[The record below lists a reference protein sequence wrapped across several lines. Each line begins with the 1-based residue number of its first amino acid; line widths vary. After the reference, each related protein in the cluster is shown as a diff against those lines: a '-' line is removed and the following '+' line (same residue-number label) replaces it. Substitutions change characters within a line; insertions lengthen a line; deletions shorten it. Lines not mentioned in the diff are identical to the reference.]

1 MSLHL
6 DTRQRAMLQEMGVR
20 VWLPAEPIELESV
33 SVATQTIAVSPDLTW
48 VTGSKLSKSTT
59 APVAASPAKPL
70 SEQAQPEPTELAPG
84 EHFSVLTRSPR
95 AASALPSGLAP
106 MTWPELHQAVSN
118 CQACAMC
125 QGRRAPVLA
134 APAEALPCD
143 WMVVGEP
150 PDELQE
156 RLGQPFA
163 GESGQLLDKMLRA
176 VGAQRFPNPPVA
188 DGAPVAEPTPQSPA
202 NRAYLTNV
210 LKCRPARV
218 RAPVASELTACA
230 AYLRREIAL
239 VQPKVIVTMGRF
251 SLRSNCMAKRPKV
264 IVTMGRFAMQL
275 LLSEMPPE
283 QVKLPLGKLRGRVW
297 QFAGVP
303 VVVTY
308 PPDYLL
314 GNPQEKAKAWADLQL
329 AMAVVRGETG
339 LSQGDVSP

>member
-1 MSLHL
+1 
-6 DTRQRAMLQEMGVR
+6 
-20 VWLPAEPIELESV
+20 
-33 SVATQTIAVSPDLTW
+33 
-48 VTGSKLSKSTT
+48 
-59 APVAASPAKPL
+59 
-70 SEQAQPEPTELAPG
+70 
-84 EHFSVLTRSPR
+84 
-95 AASALPSGLAP
+95 

-163 GESGQLLDKMLRA
+163 GEAGQLLDKMLRA
-176 VGAQRFPNPPVA
+176 VGAQRFPNPTTTMTVDEDAGATGA
-188 DGAPVAEPTPQSPA
+188 DALAQLSTPA
-202 NRAYLTNV
+202 TRAYLTNV

-218 RAPVASELTACA
+218 RAPVASELAACA

-239 VQPKVIVTMGRF
+239 VQ
-251 SLRSNCMAKRPKV
+251 PKV

-314 GNPQEKAKAWADLQL
+314 VNPQEKAKAWVDLQL
-329 AMAVVRGETG
+329 AMAVVRGEAG
-339 LSQGDVSP
+339 VIQGDVSP

>member
-1 MSLHL
+1 MSLQL

-20 VWLPAEPIELESV
+20 VWLPALPDELAIAKY
-33 SVATQTIAVSPDLTW
+33 ATQDEAVSPYDKKADGINL
-48 VTGSKLSKSTT
+48 VQVPVASVASAKPALSTPAP
-59 APVAASPAKPL
+59 APVPAAAPA
-70 SEQAQPEPTELAPG
+70 ELMVG
-84 EHFSVLTRSPR
+84 ERFSVLTRVPQE
-95 AASALPSGLAP
+95 ASALPAGLAP
-106 MTWPELHQAVSN
+106 MTWPELHHAVSN

-134 APAEALPCD
+134 APADAVPCD

-163 GESGQLLDKMLRA
+163 GEAGQLLDKMLRA
-176 VGAQRFPNPPVA
+176 VGAQRFPKPTVA
-188 DGAPVAEPTPQSPA
+188 NSASIAEPIEQSPA

-218 RAPVASELTACA
+218 RAPVASELVACA

-251 SLRSNCMAKRPKV
+251 
-264 IVTMGRFAMQL
+264 AMQL
-275 LLSEMPPE
+275 LLSEMPPD

-314 GNPQEKAKAWADLQL
+314 GNPTEKAKAWADLQL

-339 LSQGDVSP
+339 LIWS

>member
-1 MSLHL
+1 
-6 DTRQRAMLQEMGVR
+6 
-20 VWLPAEPIELESV
+20 
-33 SVATQTIAVSPDLTW
+33 
-48 VTGSKLSKSTT
+48 
-59 APVAASPAKPL
+59 
-70 SEQAQPEPTELAPG
+70 
-84 EHFSVLTRSPR
+84 
-95 AASALPSGLAP
+95 
-106 MTWPELHQAVSN
+106 
-118 CQACAMC
+118 
-125 QGRRAPVLA
+125 
-134 APAEALPCD
+134 
-143 WMVVGEP
+143 MVVGEP

-176 VGAQRFPNPPVA
+176 VGAQRFPNTTSNA
-188 DGAPVAEPTPQSPA
+188 DAPRAEALAPA
-202 NRAYLTNV
+202 GRAYLTNV

-218 RAPVASELTACA
+218 RAPLASELAACA

-251 SLRSNCMAKRPKV
+251 
-264 IVTMGRFAMQL
+264 AMQM

-329 AMAVVRGETG
+329 AMAVVRGEPPT
-339 LSQGDVSP
+339 QI

>member
-1 MSLHL
+1 
-6 DTRQRAMLQEMGVR
+6 
-20 VWLPAEPIELESV
+20 
-33 SVATQTIAVSPDLTW
+33 
-48 VTGSKLSKSTT
+48 
-59 APVAASPAKPL
+59 
-70 SEQAQPEPTELAPG
+70 
-84 EHFSVLTRSPR
+84 
-95 AASALPSGLAP
+95 
-106 MTWPELHQAVSN
+106 
-118 CQACAMC
+118 MC

-134 APAEALPCD
+134 TLAEALHCD

-176 VGAQRFPNPPVA
+176 VGAQRFPNTMAAAGEPGA
-188 DGAPVAEPTPQSPA
+188 DALVQSSA
-202 NRAYLTNV
+202 ATRAYLTNV

-218 RAPVASELTACA
+218 RAPVASELAACA

-239 VQPKVIVTMGRF
+239 VQ
-251 SLRSNCMAKRPKV
+251 PKV

-297 QFAGVP
+297 QFAGVQ

-314 GNPQEKAKAWADLQL
+314 GNPTEKAKAWADLQL
-329 AMAVVRGETG
+329 AMAVVRGQTG
-339 LSQGDVSP
+339 VIQSDVGL

>member
-6 DTRQRAMLQEMGVR
+6 DTRQRAMLQEMGVQ
-20 VWLPAEPIELESV
+20 VWLPAEPLELESV
-33 SVATQTIAVSPDLTW
+33 PVAKQNIAFNSELTRATGSNHSKASTAPLDATQPKPPSV
-48 VTGSKLSKSTT
+48 LSQ
-59 APVAASPAKPL
+59 PVI
-70 SEQAQPEPTELAPG
+70 PEVALG
-84 EHFSVLTRSPR
+84 EHFSVLTRAPQ
-95 AASALPSGLAP
+95 AASVLPAGLTP
-106 MTWPELHQAVSN
+106 MTWPELQHAVAA

-134 APAEALPCD
+134 VPPDALQCD

-163 GESGQLLDKMLRA
+163 GEAGQLLDKMLRA
-176 VGAQRFPNPPVA
+176 VGAKRFPNA
-188 DGAPVAEPTPQSPA
+188 TAAAGAPGVEALSPA
-202 NRAYLTNV
+202 GRAYLTNV

-218 RAPVASELTACA
+218 RAPVASELVACA

-251 SLRSNCMAKRPKV
+251 
-264 IVTMGRFAMQL
+264 AMQV
-275 LLSEMPPE
+275 LLSEMPPD

-297 QFAGVP
+297 QFAGVS

-329 AMAVVRGETG
+329 AMAVVRSEAPT
-339 LSQGDVSP
+339 QI

>member
-251 SLRSNCMAKRPKV
+251 
-264 IVTMGRFAMQL
+264 AMQL
-275 LLSEMPPE
+275 LLSEMPSE

-329 AMAVVRGETG
+329 AMAVVRGESG
-339 LSQGDVSP
+339 VIQGEVSP

>member
-1 MSLHL
+1 M
-6 DTRQRAMLQEMGVR
+6 
-20 VWLPAEPIELESV
+20 
-33 SVATQTIAVSPDLTW
+33 TW
-48 VTGSKLSKSTT
+48 
-59 APVAASPAKPL
+59 
-70 SEQAQPEPTELAPG
+70 TELQQTVG
-84 EHFSVLTRSPR
+84 S
-95 AASALPSGLAP
+95 
-106 MTWPELHQAVSN
+106 

-134 APAEALPCD
+134 APAEAWPCD

-176 VGAQRFPNPPVA
+176 VGAQRFPAAAGAA
-188 DGAPVAEPTPQSPA
+188 DVQALASAPASA
-202 NRAYLTNV
+202 RAYLTNV

-218 RAPVASELTACA
+218 RAPVASELAACA
-230 AYLRREIAL
+230 GYLRREIAL
-239 VQPKVIVTMGRF
+239 VQ
-251 SLRSNCMAKRPKV
+251 PKV

-329 AMAVVRGETG
+329 AMAVVRGEAG
-339 LSQGDVSP
+339 VIHGDVGL

>member
-6 DTRQRAMLQEMGVR
+6 DTRQRAMLHEMGVK
-20 VWLPAEPIELESV
+20 VWLPAEPIEVESAP
-33 SVATQTIAVSPDLTW
+33 VATQTIAAGAELTRA
-48 VTGSKLSKSTT
+48 TGSNHSIVSTAT
-59 APVAASPAKPL
+59 LAAEKPKQSL
-70 SEQAQPEPTELAPG
+70 EQAQPEPSEVAPG
-84 EHFSVLTRSPR
+84 EHFSILTRVPQ
-95 AASALPSGLAP
+95 AASVLPSGLAP
-106 MTWPELHQAVSN
+106 MSWQELQHAVSK

-125 QGRRAPVLA
+125 QDRRAPVLA
-134 APAEALPCD
+134 APTEALPCD

-163 GESGQLLDKMLRA
+163 GDSGQLLDKMLRA
-176 VGAQRFPNPPVA
+176 VGAQRFPNTMA
-188 DGAPVAEPTPQSPA
+188 DAGEPGADALAQSSA
-202 NRAYLTNV
+202 ATRAYLTNV

-218 RAPVASELTACA
+218 RAPVASELATCA

-239 VQPKVIVTMGRF
+239 V
-251 SLRSNCMAKRPKV
+251 RPKV
-264 IVTMGRFAMQL
+264 IVTMGRFAMQV

-314 GNPQEKAKAWADLQL
+314 GNPTEKAKAWADLQL
-329 AMAVVRGETG
+329 AMAVVRGEN
-339 LSQGDVSP
+339 V

>member
-1 MSLHL
+1 M
-6 DTRQRAMLQEMGVR
+6 
-20 VWLPAEPIELESV
+20 P
-33 SVATQTIAVSPDLTW
+33 
-48 VTGSKLSKSTT
+48 
-59 APVAASPAKPL
+59 
-70 SEQAQPEPTELAPG
+70 AQPVHPEVASG
-84 EHFSVLTRSPR
+84 EHFSVLTRAPQ
-95 AASALPSGLAP
+95 AASVLPAGLTP
-106 MTWPELHQAVSN
+106 MTWPELQHAVSN

-156 RLGQPFA
+156 RLSQPFA
-163 GESGQLLDKMLRA
+163 GEAGQLLDKMLRA
-176 VGAQRFPNPPVA
+176 VGAQRFPSTTAAA
-188 DGAPVAEPTPQSPA
+188 DAPVAEALSPSPA
-202 NRAYLTNV
+202 RRAYLTNV

-218 RAPVASELTACA
+218 RAPVASELAACA
-230 AYLRREIAL
+230 GYLCREIAL
-239 VQPKVIVTMGRF
+239 VQ
-251 SLRSNCMAKRPKV
+251 PKV

-283 QVKLPLGKLRGRVW
+283 QVKLPLGKLRGQVW

-329 AMAVVRGETG
+329 AMAVVRGEAPA
-339 LSQGDVSP
+339 QI

>member
-20 VWLPAEPIELESV
+20 VWLPAEPLELESV
-33 SVATQTIAVSPDLTW
+33 PVATQLIAVSQDSTW
-48 VTGSKLSKSTT
+48 STGSNLSKSTT
-59 APVAASPAKPL
+59 APVADSPAKPL
-70 SEQAQPEPTELAPG
+70 SEQAQPEPTELEPG
-84 EHFSVLTRSPR
+84 EHFSVLTRPPR
-95 AASALPSGLAP
+95 AACALPSGLAP
-106 MTWPELHQAVSN
+106 MAWPELHHAVSN

-134 APAEALPCD
+134 APAEALHCD

-163 GESGQLLDKMLRA
+163 GEAGQLLDKMLRA
-176 VGAQRFPNPPVA
+176 VGAQRFPNPTVP
-188 DGAPVAEPTPQSPA
+188 DGAPVAEPMPQSPA

-251 SLRSNCMAKRPKV
+251 
-264 IVTMGRFAMQL
+264 AMQL
-275 LLSEMPPE
+275 LLSEMPSE

-329 AMAVVRGETG
+329 AMAVVRGESG
-339 LSQGDVSP
+339 VIQGEVSP

>member
-1 MSLHL
+1 MPLNL

-20 VWLPAEPIELESV
+20 VWLPTESDEIAFAEG
-33 SVATQTIAVSPDLTW
+33 ATQNEAFNPENKRASGINVIQPTAVPIPRALLTAAAA
-48 VTGSKLSKSTT
+48 TGS
-59 APVAASPAKPL
+59 APA
-70 SEQAQPEPTELAPG
+70 ELAVG
-84 EHFSVLTRSPR
+84 EHFSVLPR
-95 AASALPSGLAP
+95 VPRPPSALPSGLAP
-106 MTWPELHQAVSN
+106 MTWPELHQAVTH

-134 APAEALPCD
+134 APVETLPCD

-176 VGAQRFPNPPVA
+176 VGAQRFPGA
-188 DGAPVAEPTPQSPA
+188 AGASDGEALASAPASA
-202 NRAYLTNV
+202 RAYLTNV

-218 RAPVASELTACA
+218 RAPVPSELAACA
-230 AYLRREIAL
+230 DYLRREIAL

-251 SLRSNCMAKRPKV
+251 
-264 IVTMGRFAMQL
+264 AMQF

-283 QVKLPLGKLRGRVW
+283 QVKAPLGKLRGRVW

-314 GNPQEKAKAWADLQL
+314 VNPQEKAKAWADLQL
-329 AMAVVRGETG
+329 AMAVVRG
-339 LSQGDVSP
+339 DAHAAM

>member
-1 MSLHL
+1 
-6 DTRQRAMLQEMGVR
+6 
-20 VWLPAEPIELESV
+20 
-33 SVATQTIAVSPDLTW
+33 
-48 VTGSKLSKSTT
+48 
-59 APVAASPAKPL
+59 
-70 SEQAQPEPTELAPG
+70 
-84 EHFSVLTRSPR
+84 
-95 AASALPSGLAP
+95 

-125 QGRRAPVLA
+125 QGRCAPVLA
-134 APAEALPCD
+134 APAEALPCN

-163 GESGQLLDKMLRA
+163 GEAGQLLDKMLRA
-176 VGAQRFPNPPVA
+176 VGAQRFPA
-188 DGAPVAEPTPQSPA
+188 AAGASDVQALASAPA
-202 NRAYLTNV
+202 SARAYLTNV

-218 RAPVASELTACA
+218 RAPVASELEACA

-251 SLRSNCMAKRPKV
+251 
-264 IVTMGRFAMQL
+264 AMQL
-275 LLSEMPPE
+275 LLSEMPSE

-329 AMAVVRGETG
+329 AMAVVRGET
-339 LSQGDVSP
+339 PAI

>member
-1 MSLHL
+1 MSLNL
-6 DTRQRAMLQEMGVR
+6 DTRQRAMLQEMGVH
-20 VWLPAEPIELESV
+20 VWLPAEPDELALAIS
-33 SVATQTIAVSPDLTW
+33 ATQKEAFGPYNKRASGTNYSHPPAAKVVTPSPT
-48 VTGSKLSKSTT
+48 
-59 APVAASPAKPL
+59 VAA
-70 SEQAQPEPTELAPG
+70 PERAAAAELAVG
-84 EHFSVLTRSPR
+84 EHFSVLTRVPQS
-95 AASALPSGLAP
+95 ASALPAGLTP
-106 MTWPELHQAVSN
+106 MTWSELSHAVSN

-134 APAEALPCD
+134 APAEALQCD

-150 PDELQE
+150 PDEVQE

-176 VGAQRFPNPPVA
+176 VGAQRFPSSTA
-188 DGAPVAEPTPQSPA
+188 GAGAPVAEAMVQTPA
-202 NRAYLTNV
+202 TRAYLTNV

-218 RAPVASELTACA
+218 RAPVASELATCA
-230 AYLRREIAL
+230 GYLRREIAL
-239 VQPKVIVTMGRF
+239 VQ
-251 SLRSNCMAKRPKV
+251 PKV

-314 GNPQEKAKAWADLQL
+314 SNAPDKSRAWADLQL
-329 AMAVVRGETG
+329 AMAVVRGET
-339 LSQGDVSP
+339 PAAK

>member
-1 MSLHL
+1 MPLNL
-6 DTRQRAMLQEMGVR
+6 DTRQRAMLQEMGVH
-20 VWLPAEPIELESV
+20 VWLPVAPTEMEFASV
-33 SVATQTIAVSPDLTW
+33 DTQNIAVSADFARASGINDSQVSATPVSATRP
-48 VTGSKLSKSTT
+48 
-59 APVAASPAKPL
+59 APAAPAGVAPA
-70 SEQAQPEPTELAPG
+70 ELASG
-84 EHFSVLTRSPR
+84 EHFSVLTRVPP
-95 AASALPSGLAP
+95 AASVLSVSLAP
-106 MTWPELHQAVSN
+106 MTWPELQQAVAT
-118 CQACAMC
+118 CQDCAMC

-134 APAEALPCD
+134 APGEALPCD

-150 PDELQE
+150 PDEMQE

-176 VGAQRFPNPPVA
+176 VGAQRFPSTTA
-188 DGAPVAEPTPQSPA
+188 ALGAPGTEAQSSA
-202 NRAYLTNV
+202 AGRAYLTNV

-218 RAPVASELTACA
+218 RAPVATELAACA

-239 VQPKVIVTMGRF
+239 VQ
-251 SLRSNCMAKRPKV
+251 PKV

-329 AMAVVRGETG
+329 AMAVVRGEAP
-339 LSQGDVSP
+339 VPN

>member
-6 DTRQRAMLQEMGVR
+6 DTRQRAMLQEMGVQ
-20 VWLPAEPIELESV
+20 VWLPAKPIELKSTPI
-33 SVATQTIAVSPDLTW
+33 ATQNIASRAYLTRA
-48 VTGSKLSKSTT
+48 TGSNHSMVSTLT
-59 APVAASPAKPL
+59 AVDSTPKQFSAQSPALPN
-70 SEQAQPEPTELAPG
+70 EVAPG
-84 EHFSVLTRSPR
+84 EHFSVLTRAPQ
-95 AASALPSGLAP
+95 AVNALTAGLAP
-106 MTWPELHQAVSN
+106 MTWPELQQAVAA

-134 APAEALPCD
+134 APEEALPCD

-176 VGAQRFPNPPVA
+176 VGAQRFPSTTA
-188 DGAPVAEPTPQSPA
+188 ALGAPGAEAQSSA
-202 NRAYLTNV
+202 AGRAYLTNV

-218 RAPVASELTACA
+218 RAPVASELAACA

-251 SLRSNCMAKRPKV
+251 
-264 IVTMGRFAMQL
+264 AMQV

-329 AMAVVRGETG
+329 AMAVVRGQTG
-339 LSQGDVSP
+339 VIQSDVGL

>member
-1 MSLHL
+1 
-6 DTRQRAMLQEMGVR
+6 
-20 VWLPAEPIELESV
+20 
-33 SVATQTIAVSPDLTW
+33 
-48 VTGSKLSKSTT
+48 
-59 APVAASPAKPL
+59 
-70 SEQAQPEPTELAPG
+70 
-84 EHFSVLTRSPR
+84 
-95 AASALPSGLAP
+95 
-106 MTWPELHQAVSN
+106 MTWPELQQAVAS

-134 APAEALPCD
+134 APADALPCD

-163 GESGQLLDKMLRA
+163 GEAGQLLDKMLRA
-176 VGAQRFPNPPVA
+176 VGAQRFPNTSASPNA
-188 DGAPVAEPTPQSPA
+188 GSGAPVAEAMAPSPA
-202 NRAYLTNV
+202 TRAYLTNV

-218 RAPVASELTACA
+218 RAPVASELAACA
-230 AYLRREIAL
+230 GYLRREIEL
-239 VQPKVIVTMGRF
+239 IQ
-251 SLRSNCMAKRPKV
+251 PKV

-329 AMAVVRGETG
+329 AMVVVRG
-339 LSQGDVSP
+339 DPPAPK